1 MNLQNITKELN
12 LLYFKYDEINKVF
25 LIKPNYLKNSNALN
39 EFVKI
44 VTILKEKHVIHEIL
58 NTKCILIKT

>member
-25 LIKPNYLKNSNALN
+25 LIKPNYLRNSNALN

-44 VTILKEKHVIHEIL
+44 VSKLKENKVVHEIL
-58 NTKCILIKT
+58 NSNCILIKT